1 MTDVQENKFSSNEAT
16 ESVCEVEDHRAIL
29 AHIPEIPPYIVRFK
43 GLLVDVRNIR
53 LVQETSTKGKAITKS
68 AIRTDLTK
76 VTLKVIN
83 AVKSHARL
91 IENADLFEEVNYNL
105 KDLNGSRD
113 NILIDIATLV
123 HDKALPLKG
132 SLTKFFVTEP
142 IILSIVTL
150 RDQFLASLPTP
161 RTATIASKTATK
173 ELAAKFVEIDDL
185 LKNYLDVFIEN
196 FKDDYP
202 NFYEQY
208 TNSRNII
215 DLGHRKSG
223 TKYAV
228 FNGTVVHFE
237 TLVPLAGA
245 TVRDVETGKN
255 TKTDANGKY
264 QLSYSV
270 AGAYTIQVEMPDYKI
285 ANADTVSIELGNSL
299 TIDFELE
306 PEE

>member
-1 MTDVQENKFSSNEAT
+1 MQLSLMP
-16 ESVCEVEDHRAIL
+16 R
-29 AHIPEIPPYIVRFK
+29 
-43 GLLVDVRNIR
+43 LLK
-53 LVQETSTKGKAITKS
+53 TPTC
-68 AIRTDLTK
+68 
-76 VTLKVIN
+76 
-83 AVKSHARL
+83 
-91 IENADLFEEVNYNL
+91 FEEVNYNL
-105 KDLNGSRD
+105 SDLNESRD
-113 NILIDIATLV
+113 NILIDIATLI
-123 HDKALPLKG
+123 HGKAFPIKA

-142 IILSIVTL
+142 IILSIITL

-173 ELAAKFVEIDDL
+173 ELAEKFIEIDDL

-196 FKDDYP
+196 FHDDYP

-215 DLGHRKSG
+215 DLGRRKSG

-237 TLVPLAGA
+237 TLVPVVGA
-245 TVRDVETGKN
+245 IVRDVETGKN
-255 TKTDANGKY
+255 TTTDANGKY
-264 QLSYSV
+264 KLNYSV
-270 AGAYTIQVEMPDYKI
+270 AGAYTIQVEKPDFKI

-306 PEE
+306 PVE